1 MQNQNVQN
9 VQKPEIKLISRDA
22 DIMIDYTDDIA
33 LVSLSKLTKTNTI
46 KKFIHEFIKYNF
58 AVTKINFIP
67 TEQLEKAV
75 EKAENGKHNTLY
87 IDASFISLTPNIFVI
102 RYRVDIPEYKK
113 NKIKD
118 IERVDYYDQ
127 WMYGIIIDFPNTID
141 DTEYRETHVHNI
153 VLRKSKLKLE
163 QIKQIVMNR
172 IKSVLNQY
180 ADTLYR
186 TDEKRQKFQD
196 FITKM
201 EQYLFPKKRQKT
213 EQKEESNEQQ

>member
-1 MQNQNVQN
+1 MQNQNVQR
-9 VQKPEIKLISRDA
+9 PEVKLISRDV
-22 DIMIDYTDDIA
+22 DIMIDYTNDIA

-67 TEQLEKAV
+67 VEQLEKAV
-75 EKAENGKHNTLY
+75 EEAENGKHNTLY
-87 IDASFISLTPNIFVI
+87 IDASFISLTPNLFII

-127 WMYGIIIDFPNTID
+127 WMYCVIVDYPNTID

-163 QIKQIVMNR
+163 QIKRIVMDR
-172 IKSVLNQY
+172 IKTILNQY
-180 ADTLYR
+180 ANALYK
-186 TDEKRQKFQD
+186 TDEERQKYQG
-196 FITKM
+196 FIAKT
-201 EQYLFPKKRQKT
+201 EQYLFPKKKQKS
-213 EQKEESNEQQ
+213 EQKEKEKESNEQ